1 MATTGLPHWPWQHAE
16 ADALPTTERLILD
29 AARAWAAAAHQ
40 GRPRPAALRQ
50 ILATENAEAATEALA
65 GVLTPLAQRPL
76 TLGCPL
82 CPRVIGAEPG
92 LLLALACAQRHRR
105 REALALL
112 LRQAAPREAYAAM
125 AAAVALGAHLRAAGL
140 LFQEPWSRSQ
150 DEG

>member
-1 MATTGLPHWPWQHAE
+1 MATTGLPNWPWQQAE
-16 ADALPTTERLILD
+16 ADALPAPERLIVD

-40 GRPRPAALRQ
+40 GRPRRAVLRQ
-50 ILATENAEAATEALA
+50 ILATENAEAATEALD

-76 TLGCPL
+76 TLGCLL
-82 CPRVIGAEPG
+82 CPRLIGTEPD

-112 LRQAAPREAYAAM
+112 LRQAAPRDAYAAM

-140 LFQEPWSRSQ
+140 LFQQPWSRAPAA
-150 DEG
+150 G